1 MFPVLRPRNRSISA
15 TRALSLSLLLILGAV
30 SSGKAQDIEFFRIG
44 TGSTSGTYFPIGGL
58 IAAAMSNPPGSRT
71 CGEGGSC
78 GVSGLI
84 AVAQSTNGSVANVK
98 AIQKGEIESGFSQS
112 DVAYWAYNGQ
122 QEFAESGPSDKLRV
136 IANLYPE
143 SLHLVVSES
152 AAVFTPSQLKGKRI
166 SLDREGSGTRVDTML
181 VLEAYGL
188 KESDMEALALP
199 PGVAADRLALGDI
212 DGFFLVAGTPAEAV
226 TQLAAT
232 SRIGLVPITGEPAEK
247 LLKAYPFFSQDFIS
261 PGTYPNV
268 GAVET
273 ISVGAQWLVSSDV
286 SDDLVYEL
294 TKALWHENTK
304 RLLGGGH
311 PKGALIRIET
321 ALAGLSVP
329 LHAGAERYYREIGV
343 LDDALME
350 ALPKVLPPQESGSQ
364 DGEPKPAG
372 VIPKEKPAG

>member
-1 MFPVLRPRNRSISA
+1 MSHAFRFKNRIIMA
-15 TRALSLSLLLILGAV
+15 MGMLSLSFSFLAGTLLTGR
-30 SSGKAQDIEFFRIG
+30 AQEIEFFRIG

-84 AVAQSTNGSVANVK
+84 AVAQSTNGSVANVR
-98 AIQKGEIESGFSQS
+98 AIQAGEIESGFSQS
-112 DVAYWAYNGQ
+112 DVAYWAYNGL
-122 QEFAESGPSDKLRV
+122 QEFAAVGPSGKLRA

-152 AAVFTPSQLKGKRI
+152 ASVFSPNQLKGKRI
-166 SLDREGSGTRVDTML
+166 SLDREGSGTRVDSLL

-199 PGVAADRLALGDI
+199 PGVAADRLVLGEI

-226 TQLAAT
+226 LQLAST
-232 SRIGLVPITGEPAEK
+232 SRIGLVPISGAPAEK
-247 LLKAYPFFSQDFIS
+247 LLETYPFFSRDFIS

-273 ISVGAQWLVSSDV
+273 LSVGAQWLVSSDV
-286 SDDLVYEL
+286 SEELVYQL

-329 LHAGAERYYREIGV
+329 LHSGAERYYREVGV
-343 LDDALME
+343 LDDALLKI
-350 ALPKVLPPQESGSQ
+350 LPKVLLPEESNPEGTS
-364 DGEPKPAG
+364 PIPTG